1 MGTLHATAHCTL
13 AAAPRQ
19 LEITRVVELSGSR
32 VPYAEM
38 PARRMVMYL
47 LLFTVLGGAA
57 FVRPSVHAVAQ
68 APDHDL
74 EKVACSLPH
83 DQLLRIWRGWRPDRG
98 AQLSFVPA
106 EPNFVGSGLPHV
118 GPWDYIQ
125 TVPMFWYGPG
135 FVKAQGEV
143 SRPVTA
149 AGIAPTTAELL
160 EFDGFRA
167 PDGQPMTEALLPAAE
182 RDPPRLLV
190 TMVWDAGGINVL
202 EEHPGAWPFTKS
214 LIPKGTWY
222 TDATV
227 GSSPT
232 STAQIHATIG
242 TGAFPLHHGIV
253 GHNMLVGGQITAPW
267 NQGPSFLVEPTFAD
281 VYDRALGNE
290 PVAGIVGTVDIH
302 FGMLGHG
309 SFFSGGDEDIALT
322 RSVIGGDTL
331 TDEGF
336 EWNLPEREAPY
347 YRLAAYAN
355 HVGGFERDKRSL
367 DQADGVLDGRW
378 RDNDIDELLKGF
390 DTPARTPYQQ
400 RVVERVIRQEGFGAD
415 EVPDLLYL
423 NFKEIDY
430 VSHVWSMNSPEMLD
444 AVLAQD
450 QAMRDLVT
458 FLDREVGR
466 GKWAMVLT
474 ADHASMPDPA
484 VSGGFQ
490 ISTGPMQEMINARF
504 GRAGG
509 PEIVELMQ
517 PTQAFLNLEELA
529 ANGHTVADVAR
540 YMATFTQAQT
550 AGGGVEPNPGQ
561 DDDIVMD
568 AVFPSALMQDLPCLP
583 EAKR

>member
-1 MGTLHATAHCTL
+1 MGRMRVRH
-13 AAAPRQ
+13 AAASFALLSLVGSAALVHPA
-19 LEITRVVELSGSR
+19 TR
-32 VPYAEM
+32 
-38 PARRMVMYL
+38 
-47 LLFTVLGGAA
+47 AA
-57 FVRPSVHAVAQ
+57 AQASVH
-68 APDHDL
+68 DL
-74 EKVACSLPH
+74 VQVACSLPH
-83 DQLLRIWRGWRPDRG
+83 EQLVRIWRGWRPDRG

-125 TVPMFWYGPG
+125 TVPMLWYGPG
-135 FVKAQGEV
+135 SVRSQGEV
-143 SRPVTA
+143 GRPVTSA
-149 AGIAPTTAELL
+149 DIAPTAADLL
-160 EFDGFRA
+160 EFGGFHA
-167 PDGQPMTEALLPAAE
+167 PDGRPMTEALLPADQ

-202 EEHPGAWPFTKS
+202 EEHPDAWPFTRS

-232 STAQIHATIG
+232 STAQIHATMG

-253 GHNMLVGGQITAPW
+253 GHNMLVAGEITAPW
-267 NQGPSFLVEPTFAD
+267 NQGPAFLIEPTLAD
-281 VYDRALGNE
+281 LYDRALDNE
-290 PVAGIVGTVDIH
+290 PVVGIVGTVDIH
-302 FGMLGHG
+302 FGMVGHG

-322 RSVIGGDTL
+322 RSVIDGETL

-336 EWNLPEREAPY
+336 EWNLPDREAPY
-347 YRLAAYAN
+347 YRLADYAN
-355 HVGGFERDKRSL
+355 DVGGFERDKRL
-367 DQADGVLDGRW
+367 IDQADGELDGLW
-378 RDNDIDELLKGF
+378 RDNSIDELLKGF

-400 RVVERVIRQEGFGAD
+400 RVVEHVIRREGFGAD

-444 AVLAQD
+444 AVVAQD
-450 QAMRDLVT
+450 EAMRQLVT
-458 FLDREVGR
+458 FLDREVGE
-466 GKWAMVLT
+466 GEWAMVLT
-474 ADHASMPDPA
+474 ADHAAMPDPA

-490 ISTGPMQEMINARF
+490 ISTGPMQEMINERF

-517 PTQAFLNLEELA
+517 PTQAFLNMEELA

-540 YMATFTQAQT
+540 YTATFTQAQT
-550 AGGGVEPNPGQ
+550 GAGGVEPIPGQ
-561 DDDIVMD
+561 ENDVVMS
-568 AVFPSALMQDLPCLP
+568 AAFPSALMQDLPCLP

>member
-1 MGTLHATAHCTL
+1 
-13 AAAPRQ
+13 
-19 LEITRVVELSGSR
+19 
-32 VPYAEM
+32 M
-38 PARRMVMYL
+38 PARHVIASFAL
-47 LLFTVLGGAA
+47 LILVGAA
-57 FVRPSVHAVAQ
+57 ALVHPVERAAAQ
-68 APDHDL
+68 ASDRDL
-74 EKVACSLPH
+74 ARVACSLPH
-83 DQLLRIWRGWRPDRG
+83 EQLLRIWRGWRPDRG

-125 TVPMFWYGPG
+125 TVPMLWYGPG
-135 FVKAQGEV
+135 LVRSQGAV
-143 SRPVTA
+143 DRPVTSA
-149 AGIAPTTAELL
+149 DIAPTAADLL
-160 EFDGFRA
+160 EFDGFLA
-167 PDGQPMTEALLPAAE
+167 PDGRPMIEALLPRAE
-182 RDPPRLLV
+182 RDPPRLIV

-202 EEHPGAWPFTKS
+202 EEHPDAWPFTRS

-232 STAQIHATIG
+232 STAQIHATMG
-242 TGAFPLHHGIV
+242 TGAFPMHHGIV
-253 GHNMLVGGQITAPW
+253 GHNMLVAGEITAPW
-267 NQGPSFLVEPTFAD
+267 NQGPAFLIEPTLAD
-281 VYDRALGNE
+281 LYDRALDNE
-290 PVAGIVGTVDIH
+290 PVVGIVGTVDIH
-302 FGMLGHG
+302 FGMVGHG

-322 RSVIGGDTL
+322 RSVIDGKTL

-347 YRLAAYAN
+347 YRLADYAN
-355 HVGGFERDKRSL
+355 DVGGFERDKRLL
-367 DQADGVLDGRW
+367 DQADGELDGLW
-378 RDNDIDELLKGF
+378 RDNSIEELLKGF

-400 RVVERVIRQEGFGAD
+400 RVVEQVIRREGFGAD
-415 EVPDLLYL
+415 DVPDLLYL

-444 AVLAQD
+444 AVVAQD
-450 QAMRDLVT
+450 EAMRELVA
-458 FLDREVGR
+458 FLDREVGK
-466 GKWAMVLT
+466 GQWAMVLT
-474 ADHASMPDPA
+474 ADHAAMPDPA

-490 ISTGPMQEMINARF
+490 ISTGPMQELINQRF

-517 PTQAFLNLEELA
+517 PTQAFLNMSELT

-561 DDDIVMD
+561 ENDVVMS
-568 AVFPSALMQDLPCLP
+568 AAFPSALMQDLPCLP